1 MDFEWDERKRSGN
14 VRKHGVDFADAVGVF
29 FDDHA
34 VTIEDPDHHDE
45 QRFITTGMDTKG
57 RILVVVYAYRGEDAI
72 RIVSAREAN
81 GHERRQYEGIP

>member
-1 MDFEWDERKRSGN
+1 
-14 VRKHGVDFADAVGVF
+14 VF

-45 QRFITTGMDTKG
+45 QRFITTGMDPKG

-72 RIVSAREAN
+72 RIVSARVADRQ
-81 GHERRQYEGIP
+81 ERNQYEG